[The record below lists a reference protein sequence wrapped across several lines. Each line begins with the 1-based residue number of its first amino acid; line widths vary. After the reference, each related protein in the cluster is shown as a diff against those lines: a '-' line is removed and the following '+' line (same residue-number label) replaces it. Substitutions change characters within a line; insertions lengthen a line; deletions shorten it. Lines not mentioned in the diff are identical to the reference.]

1 MRTMT
6 GNDGTTTVRRTEDGV
21 SVHWGG
27 VFAGL
32 VIGLGSLVLLS
43 SFWIALGFGSDQ
55 GWVADNMGWWLGGML
70 LVALAI
76 AGYVA
81 GRSAWN
87 AASASVNAVV
97 VWGFTMIALT
107 VAGGTTLFSSVN
119 LKPILARPGG
129 TNAAGPWLTFV
140 AIALGLL
147 FALGGAGAGAGSR
160 RSGSAETGS
169 EVRIPEETAT
179 TTATARTT
187 GYPQSAAR

>member
-1 MRTMT
+1 MRAMT
-6 GNDGTTTVRRTEDGV
+6 HHDGTTAVSRTENEV

-55 GWVADNMGWWLGGML
+55 GWVADNLGWWLGGML

-76 AGYVA
+76 GGYVA
-81 GRSAWN
+81 GRSAWS
-87 AASASVNAVV
+87 AASASANAVV

-107 VAGGTTLFSSVN
+107 VAGSTTLFSSVN
-119 LKPILARPGG
+119 LKPLLARPGG

-140 AIALGLL
+140 AIVLGLL
-147 FALGGAGAGAGSR
+147 FAIGGAGAGAGAR
-160 RSGSAETGS
+160 PGASAETGS
-169 EVRIPEETAT
+169 EVTIPEDAT
-179 TTATARTT
+179 TQRTT
-187 GYPQSAAR
+187 GYQSRSASAR

>member
-1 MRTMT
+1 MRAMT
-6 GNDGTTTVRRTEDGV
+6 RNDGTTTAVSRTDHEV

-32 VIGLGSLVLLS
+32 VIGFGSLVLLS

-55 GWVADNMGWWLGGML
+55 GWVADNLGWWLGGML

-76 AGYVA
+76 GGYVA
-81 GRSAWN
+81 GRSAWS

-107 VAGGTTLFSSVN
+107 VAGGTTLFSSIN
-119 LKPILARPGG
+119 LKPLLAQPGG

-140 AIALGLL
+140 AIVLGLL
-147 FALGGAGAGAGSR
+147 FAIGGAGAGAGARQHST
-160 RSGSAETGS
+160 AETGS
-169 EVRIPEETAT
+169 EVRIPEDT
-179 TTATARTT
+179 TTQTT
-187 GYPQSAAR
+187 GYQQHSTSAR

>member
-1 MRTMT
+1 MRAMT
-6 GNDGTTTVRRTEDGV
+6 RSDGTTAVSHTGNEI

-32 VIGLGSLVLLS
+32 VIGLGALVLLS

-55 GWVADNMGWWLGGML
+55 GWVADNLGWWLGGML

-76 AGYVA
+76 GGYVA
-81 GRSAWN
+81 GRSAWS

-97 VWGFTMIALT
+97 VWGFAMIALT
-107 VAGGTTLFSSVN
+107 VAGGTTLFSSIN
-119 LKPILARPGG
+119 LKPLLTRPGG

-147 FALGGAGAGAGSR
+147 FAIGGAGAGAGAR
-160 RSGSAETGS
+160 QRSGADTGS
-169 EVRIPEETAT
+169 EVRIPDDAT
-179 TTATARTT
+179 PQRMT
-187 GYPQSAAR
+187 GYQQHSTSAR

>member
-1 MRTMT
+1 MRVMT
-6 GNDGTTTVRRTEDGV
+6 RNHGTTAAVSRTGDEI

-55 GWVADNMGWWLGGML
+55 GWVAHYLGWWLGGML

-76 AGYVA
+76 GGYVA
-81 GRSAWN
+81 GRSAWS

-119 LKPILARPGG
+119 LKPLLGRPGG
-129 TNAAGPWLTFV
+129 TNAVGPWLTFV
-140 AIALGLL
+140 VIVLGLL
-147 FALGGAGAGAGSR
+147 FALGGAGAGAGAR
-160 RSGSAETGS
+160 RSAAESGS
-169 EVRIPEETAT
+169 EVRIPEDT
-179 TTATARTT
+179 TPQRTT
-187 GYPQSAAR
+187 DYQQRSASAR